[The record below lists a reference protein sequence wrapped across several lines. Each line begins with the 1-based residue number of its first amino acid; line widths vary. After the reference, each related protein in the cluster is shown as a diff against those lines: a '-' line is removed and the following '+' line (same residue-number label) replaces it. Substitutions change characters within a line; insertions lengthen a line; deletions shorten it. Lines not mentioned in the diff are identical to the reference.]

1 MKVNKLN
8 LKDNEIGAKR
18 DRVSKNFY
26 KEITIIDPSKATD
39 DSLADNR
46 GTVATFRFYWGSTV
60 CHCVAWFF
68 GKDQYGSGYGNAG
81 GGGYCK
87 ESASMQGALEQAG
100 IKLSK
105 NIHGVGETA
114 MREAAI
120 AIGKKLSGKRK
131 LYLHVAHQ

>member
-1 MKVNKLN
+1 MKVNKVN

-18 DRVSKNFY
+18 DRVSNNFY

-39 DSLADNR
+39 DNLGRSN

-87 ESASMQGALEQAG
+87 ESASMQAALEQAG

>member
-18 DRVSKNFY
+18 DRVSNNFY
-26 KEITIIDPSKATD
+26 KEISIIDPSKATD
-39 DSLADNR
+39 DNLGRSN

-81 GGGYCK
+81 GSGYCK
-87 ESASMQGALEQAG
+87 ESAAMQGALEQAG

-105 NIHGVGETA
+105 RIHGVGETA
-114 MREAAI
+114 MREAAMT
-120 AIGKKLSGKRK
+120 IGKKLSGKRK